1 MFISKIVR
9 VLPTVIKKGANKT
22 ASASPSSQKIDNEDL
37 KNVIDYN
44 PEELQFIITT
54 LGEQTFKIKEIEFIY
69 NLLVKLQEDYL
80 QKTKK
85 K

>member
-1 MFISKIVR
+1 MLKILK
-9 VLPTVIKKGANKT
+9 VLATIIKKGSTKT
-22 ASASPSSQKIDNEDL
+22 AAEFKPQYQASSISL
-37 KNVIDYN
+37 KDIEYN